1 MSREFCRMTGT
12 QRQEVVGF
20 WGVGGSDQALHRV
33 HLSRWIG
40 LELGWRGG
48 LSWQGPSMSK
58 GMEGADWVWV
68 CLEQS
73 GERRGRGR

>member
-1 MSREFCRMTGT
+1 MTGT

-48 LSWQGPSMSK
+48 LSWQRAQHEQRHGGGRL
-58 GMEGADWVWV
+58 GMGVLGAEWREEG
-68 CLEQS
+68 Q
-73 GERRGRGR
+73 GEVRLHR